1 MAREMG
7 VMQKG
12 GNTIGS
18 GNRRKGGGFLRFLRW
33 VALLFFL
40 VLLAAGGVVWWYK
53 IEWEGKA
60 RALDYDRLREME
72 SASVIFDRNGDEV
85 ARLFI
90 FNREV
95 VPLKELSPFLLK
107 AVVAKEDARFYQH
120 RGVDLRGVMRAA
132 QKNFVSGAKKE
143 GASTI
148 TQQLARNTFREE
160 LPPEERTI
168 RRKLLEM
175 FVAWEIERRFN
186 KDEILELYLN
196 RILFGSG
203 LWGAESASQAYF
215 GKTARELSLEEAAMM
230 AGLIR
235 SPGRFSPW
243 SDRQRST
250 QERNYVLLRM
260 RELGMIGEAEYVG
273 ARERDVV
280 VKNRKT
286 ARRDSYAAD
295 MVAAQMRKL
304 FGTESALSDGYRI
317 HTTLDLRL
325 QRAAEKAMAEQLTV
339 MESRAGYAHPTYS
352 AFEAAFKKSRQRTDE
367 EGKKPVEPDYL
378 QGTFVMLDN
387 RTGAIRAIAGGRDAA
402 HSEFNRVLSSKR
414 QAAGVF
420 TPLVFATGYSHG
432 LNPNWV
438 VQDAPMDNRQVMIG
452 GTMGLLGEWGVERM
466 DNGWEGGLSAHS
478 VLVKGK
484 NAAAVR
490 FGMGIG
496 EDLNQ
501 ALERVRAKAAEFG
514 VRSSLRNY
522 SSTFL
527 GASEVTAMEMAL
539 AYTVFPNGGER
550 PDAPFLVDRIEDRK
564 GRQLYKFVQS
574 RQPVLSGG
582 VSYQVHRSLRDVLTK
597 GTGVD
602 ATASLGLKPMEAGGK
617 SGTAYDSTDLW
628 FAGYNS
634 EVTCVVWSGFDR
646 QRRSIGEN
654 VFSRS
659 VVLPVWV
666 SMMNAAAEVFPPR
679 AIQDPGGWERHAVCS
694 KSGMMPTPLCHE
706 TVVVGDGEEKRMTVV
721 EEWLAPGQKPR
732 DSCEFHGGARA
743 RAARGR
749 GGETGVVRATAVG
762 VGDTTGVEAVKL
774 LGVTVEGEDPFRAY
788 QAVEMALAIRAWKD
802 SGLNAP
808 VRNTTQ
814 APEGAPGG
822 EASVKTAPVV
832 VPKAVRVNPV
842 AGEGAVKEAGGV
854 KPVPKLDF

>member
-1 MAREMG
+1 
-7 VMQKG
+7 MQSG
-12 GNTIGS
+12 SSTIGA
-18 GNRRKGGGFLRFLRW
+18 GNRRKGGWFFRFVRWMLLLGFL
-33 VALLFFL
+33 VG
-40 VLLAAGGVVWWYK
+40 LAAGGVLWWFK

-72 SASVIFDRNGDEV
+72 SASVIFDRHGDEV

-120 RGVDLRGVMRAA
+120 RGVDLRAVVRAA
-132 QKNFVSGAKKE
+132 QKNFVKGAKKE

-168 RRKLLEM
+168 RRKILEM
-175 FVAWEIERRFN
+175 FVAWEIEKRFS

-215 GKTARELSLEEAAMM
+215 GKTARELGLEEAAMM

-260 RELGMIGEAEYVG
+260 REMGMISDKEYEV
-273 ARERDVV
+273 ARDRDVV
-280 VKNRKT
+280 VKNRKA

-325 QRAAEKAMAEQLTV
+325 QRAAEKAMSEHLTV
-339 MESRAGYAHPTYS
+339 LESRAGYSHPTFAS
-352 AFEAAFKKSRQRTDE
+352 FEASFRKMRQKAEE

-378 QGTFVMLDN
+378 QGTFVILDN

-402 HSEFNRVLSSKR
+402 HSEFNRAISSKR
-414 QAAGVF
+414 PAAGVF
-420 TPLVFATGYSHG
+420 TPLVFAAGYSHG
-432 LNPNWV
+432 MNPYWV
-438 VQDAPMDNRQVMIG
+438 VQDAPMDNRQVMMG
-452 GTMGLLGEWGVERM
+452 GTMGLLGEWGVEQL
-466 DNGWEGGLSAHS
+466 DNGWEGGMSAHS

-490 FGMGIG
+490 FGMSVGSDMG
-496 EDLNQ
+496 QSLD
-501 ALERVRAKAAEFG
+501 RVRAKAMEFG
-514 VRSSLRNY
+514 VRSSLRSY

-539 AYTVFPNGGER
+539 AYTVFPNGGVR
-550 PDAPFLVDRIEDRK
+550 PDSPFLVDRIEDRK
-564 GRQLYKFVQS
+564 GRVLFKFVQS
-574 RQPVLSGG
+574 QQPVVSAG
-582 VSYQVHRSLRDVLTK
+582 VSYQVHQSLREVLTK

-602 ATASLGLKPMEAGGK
+602 ATASLGLKPMDAGGK
-617 SGTAYDSTDLW
+617 SGTAYDSTDVW

-634 EVTCVVWSGFDR
+634 EVTCVVWAGFDR

-666 SMMNAAAEVFPPR
+666 SLMNTASEIFPPSGIR
-679 AIQDPGGWERHAVCS
+679 DPGGWERHMICA

-706 TVVVGDGEEKRMTVV
+706 AVAGGDVEDKKMTLV
-721 EEWLAPGQKPR
+721 ERNLAPGQAPR
-732 DSCEFHGGARA
+732 EACEVHGGARA

-749 GGETGVVRATAVG
+749 GGEAGVVRATAVG
-762 VGDTTGVEAVKL
+762 GGGSGVVEPVKISL
-774 LGVTVEGEDPFRAY
+774 PTVEGEDPFRSYLA
-788 QAVEMALAIRAWKD
+788 AEMASAIRAWKD

-814 APEGAPGG
+814 GPDGTAGVSGAGGG
-822 EASVKTAPVV
+822 EAAPKTAPVL
-832 VPKAVRVNPV
+832 VPKAMRVNPV
-842 AGEGAVKEAGGV
+842 AEEGAVKESAPA